1 MSILPSEWL
10 SIGRIV
16 SIGDG
21 EPQEDV
27 AVWLILL
34 HIHCVVSL
42 SKDWRVVVG
51 ILNVSVDED
60 RPRGKDRAALVHY
73 LDLQN

>member
-1 MSILPSEWL
+1 MC
-10 SIGRIV
+10 IGRVI

-27 AVWLILL
+27 AVWLVLL
-34 HIHCVVSL
+34 HIHSVVSL
-42 SKDWRVVVG
+42 SKYWRVVIG
-51 ILNVSVDED
+51 ILNVDVDED
-60 RPRGKDRAALVHY
+60 TRGKDRAALVHC

>member
-1 MSILPSEWL
+1 M
-10 SIGRIV
+10 
-16 SIGDG
+16 
-21 EPQEDV
+21 
-27 AVWLILL
+27 AVWLVLL
-34 HIHCVVSL
+34 HIHGVVSL

-60 RPRGKDRAALVHY
+60 TRGKDRAALVHC